1 MPIPLSYN
9 ARSALVRWPAAVVAV
24 LGIAGTV
31 GVFVAM
37 LSMARGFQATL
48 VSSGSPDNAIILRA
62 GADTEM
68 VSAIT
73 LDQVRVIGD
82 APEVARA
89 PGGPSTSGAEAGGG
103 PLLSAEVVV
112 IGAFPLVSSGTD
124 ANVQVRGVAP
134 IALEV
139 RPMVHLTQGR
149 MFRPGT
155 AEMVVGSN
163 AAKIYR
169 GFTLGS
175 DFSFGGQRWQVVGIF
190 DAGGSAFDSELW
202 CDTTVLNQTF
212 KRPEGVFQSVTAR
225 LVSPDAF
232 GAFKDRL
239 TSDPRLTVQVQR
251 ETEYYAK
258 QSRLVSALIQTL
270 GFLVAVVMGIGA
282 VFGAL
287 NTMYSA
293 VAARAREIATMRALG
308 FGGGSVV
315 LSFLVESLLIAAVGG
330 ILGCVAVLP
339 MNGFTTGTINWQ
351 TFSHLAFAF
360 RVTPDLLLIG
370 LAFALV
376 MGAVGGL
383 LPAIRAARLPIATA
397 LREL

>member
-1 MPIPLSYN
+1 MAIPLSYN

-48 VSSGSPDNAIILRA
+48 ASSGSPGNAIILRA

-68 VSAIT
+68 VSAIS
-73 LDQVRVIGD
+73 LDQVRVIRD
-82 APEVARA
+82 APEIARA
-89 PGGPSTSGAEAGGG
+89 AGNESEAGAEAGGG
-103 PLLSAEVVV
+103 PMLTAEVVV
-112 IGAFPLVSSGTD
+112 IGAFPLASSGTD
-124 ANVQVRGVAP
+124 ANVQVRGVSPTAM
-134 IALEV
+134 EV
-139 RPMVHLTQGR
+139 RPMVRIVQGR
-149 MFRPGT
+149 LFRPGT

-175 DFSFGGQRWQVVGIF
+175 TFSFGGQRWEVVGIF

-202 CDTTVLNQTF
+202 CDTSVLNQTF
-212 KRPEGVFQSVTAR
+212 KRPEGVFQSVTVR

-258 QSRLVSALIQTL
+258 QSRMITALIQTL
-270 GFLVAVVMGIGA
+270 GFLVAFVMGIGA

-315 LSFLVESLLIAAVGG
+315 LSFLVEALLIAAVGG
-330 ILGCVAVLP
+330 VLGCLAVLP

-370 LAFALV
+370 LAFALI

-383 LPAIRAARLPIATA
+383 LPAIRAARLPVAAA